1 MRLPYLEN
9 VQVKESKVTGYLL
22 SEELS
27 EGKAAFFAALGFTV
41 ERWEL
46 LRDALIAHATSYDVA
61 REISSPFGTMYLV
74 EGSLQTLDGRNPGVR
89 SVWIIEAGTD
99 VPLPVTAYPLKRRR
113 GSNGAGERVENA

>member
-9 VQVKESKVTGYLL
+9 VQVKESKVTDYLL

-27 EGKAAFFAALGFTV
+27 EGKAAFFAAFGFTV

-61 REISSPFGTMYLV
+61 
-74 EGSLQTLDGRNPGVR
+74 
-89 SVWIIEAGTD
+89 
-99 VPLPVTAYPLKRRR
+99 
-113 GSNGAGERVENA
+113 